1 MVSNSNTAS
10 QPPVAVQPLAG
21 RAQYYALGLLFL
33 VYVLNFLDRQIVN
46 ILAEDIRNELG
57 LKDWQIGAMTGLSFA
72 IFYSILGLPIA
83 RLAERGDRPR
93 IIATSIIVWSAFT
106 GLCGF
111 AQTFAQFA
119 LARVGVG
126 VGEAGCTPPAHS
138 LISDY
143 VPKEKRASALAFY
156 AMGGPV
162 GGLLGMAL
170 GGVIADIWGWRSAFF
185 VVAVPGVI
193 LGLITAF
200 TLAEPR
206 RKISAAMQGSQ
217 SPNLLNGLREL
228 RSCRTYW
235 LFLVGTTLSAV
246 VSYGHSSF
254 LASFYMRNHGA
265 GLARLSESFGLQP
278 TGFLGLAVGLL
289 TGLGGVAG
297 AITGGRIA
305 DRWAAKSSRGYAK
318 LAALATLLSVPPYIV
333 AMLVPWTEVAVGLLF
348 LPIFCSSLALGSMY
362 AVPQSVV
369 RPQLRA
375 TATAILLF
383 NANLF
388 GMGLGPVL
396 VGAFSD
402 TLQMHGYSAGDAIKI
417 AQIAATMVGLVAA
430 AFYWHARTTIEADM
444 KS

>member
-1 MVSNSNTAS
+1 MTVSQAADH
-10 QPPVAVQPLAG
+10 PPVAVRPLAG
-21 RAQYYALGLLFL
+21 RLQFYALGLLFL

-83 RLAERGDRPR
+83 RVAERGDRPR
-93 IIATSIIVWSAFT
+93 IIATSIIIWSAFT
-106 GLCGF
+106 GLCGL
-111 AQTFAQFA
+111 AQTFVQFA

-126 VGEAGCTPPAHS
+126 GGEAGCTPPAHS

-143 VPKEKRASALAFY
+143 VPREKRASALAFY

-162 GGLLGMAL
+162 GGLAGMAM
-170 GGVIADIWGWRSAFF
+170 GGVIGDIWGWRSAFF
-185 VVAVPGVI
+185 IAAVPGI
-193 LGLITAF
+193 LLGLVTAF

-206 RKISAAMQGSQ
+206 RAIAAAGQGSP
-217 SPNLLNGLREL
+217 SPKLRDGLREL
-228 RSCRTYW
+228 RACRTYW
-235 LFLVGTTLSAV
+235 LFLVGTTLSAI

-254 LASFYMRNHGA
+254 LASFYLRNHGE
-265 GLARLSESFGLQP
+265 GLARLGDGFGLPP
-278 TGFLGLAVGLL
+278 TSFLGLAVGLL

-297 AITGGRIA
+297 ALAGGRIA
-305 DRWAAKSSRGYAK
+305 DRWSAESARGYAS
-318 LAALATLLSVPPYIV
+318 LAALATLLSVPPYII
-333 AMLVPWTEVAVGLLF
+333 AMLAPWTEVAVRLLF

-375 TATAILLF
+375 TATAVLLF
-383 NANLF
+383 NTNLF
-388 GMGLGPVL
+388 GMGVGPVV

-402 TLQMHGYSAGDAIKI
+402 YLQAHGLTDGEAIRF
-417 AQIAATMVGLVAA
+417 AQIAATMVGVVAA
-430 AFYWHARTTIEADM
+430 GFYWRARKTIEADM